1 MNVLDLLHNFCDAP
15 EEEYVEGT
23 QAQPPV
29 TEDVDEEQAQEQI
42 VVEEPGQSSMHE
54 GVEQLAASVP
64 SGAGHEERL
73 AETASQEHAVDDEA
87 EDDCDYLVIDGVS
100 AAADR
105 AADKAHAREEEAS
118 RALNGVPGEIDV
130 LDLDFPMFCTAI
142 VLSYD
147 AESGMH
153 LCRYT
158 ANDYYEE
165 HEEAEDLTSEKWYP
179 HIDDER
185 AEREL
190 FARILADYN
199 EQKKAQILG
208 DSASAEA
215 DDNRS
220 SAEMA
225 ASRAP
230 TEVTIPSVGN
240 EEPTGTAFG
249 RQTRFGRNAK
259 PKPRVIK
266 CGVCNGC
273 ARDRI
278 GPSIDCGEC
287 KHCLDKPKFGGK
299 STIRQKCLRRKCEAE
314 IEAEERKKRADD
326 EMYIDSYIRQRDRWE
341 KEQRAKCETER
352 AAQETERVARENR
365 WMRRAEIKAKR
376 RAAALAAL
384 ERKARKAAGRSD
396 GKRKR
401 SSSETAPPDMS
412 PQPRPRP
419 PPRVPEA
426 ILESNGQPGAAE
438 RFLVRWVKPPKPF
451 NRPESSW
458 EIARKLPATLLA
470 VGLEGSRAVFNRKVE
485 PRLTSDASLP
495 EASGVVALNV
505 PEDAA
510 RRMCT
515 YLQEHWRGG
524 KLPLSNGSA
533 CFGYATYGKTLSA
546 HDAQQQAQHTLLMT
560 HPLLPILRTDVPGF
574 TDIETFLTSWLHAKF
589 GIVVELYFAHG
600 LRQSPLTLKSTGFDV
615 HQDTEDFPYA
625 RTSHALLRT
634 SPQPPRACT
643 ARVPVLPLPPPPLPP
658 PPTPLVFAPDT
669 LTCRLCVSLVLFDS
683 LHAQVHRVH
692 HRRQAHRRRARGAPI
707 AHASRWRAVCLRLP
721 SGCRCSRR
729 VPRPAIPCI
738 RRA

>member
-1 MNVLDLLHNFCDAP
+1 M
-15 EEEYVEGT
+15 
-23 QAQPPV
+23 
-29 TEDVDEEQAQEQI
+29 
-42 VVEEPGQSSMHE
+42 
-54 GVEQLAASVP
+54 
-64 SGAGHEERL
+64 
-73 AETASQEHAVDDEA
+73 
-87 EDDCDYLVIDGVS
+87 
-100 AAADR
+100 
-105 AADKAHAREEEAS
+105 
-118 RALNGVPGEIDV
+118 
-130 LDLDFPMFCTAI
+130 
-142 VLSYD
+142 
-147 AESGMH
+147 
-153 LCRYT
+153 
-158 ANDYYEE
+158 
-165 HEEAEDLTSEKWYP
+165 
-179 HIDDER
+179 
-185 AEREL
+185 
-190 FARILADYN
+190 
-199 EQKKAQILG
+199 
-208 DSASAEA
+208 
-215 DDNRS
+215 
-220 SAEMA
+220 
-225 ASRAP
+225 
-230 TEVTIPSVGN
+230 
-240 EEPTGTAFG
+240 
-249 RQTRFGRNAK
+249 
-259 PKPRVIK
+259 
-266 CGVCNGC
+266 
-273 ARDRI
+273 
-278 GPSIDCGEC
+278 
-287 KHCLDKPKFGGK
+287 
-299 STIRQKCLRRKCEAE
+299 RQKCLRRKCEAE
-314 IEAEERKKRADD
+314 IEAEERKKQADD
-326 EMYIDSYIRQRDRWE
+326 EMWIDSYIRQRDRWE

-634 SPQPPRACT
+634 SPQPPRARAHRSRSRLATAAAAAAATPCSTRICT
-643 ARVPVLPLPPPPLPP
+643 RYPDMPTVCLARVVRFIACAGSSSTPSSSSS
-658 PPTPLVFAPDT
+658 PPTRPGSPHRA
-669 LTCRLCVSLVLFDS
+669 CESL
-683 LHAQVHRVH
+683 
-692 HRRQAHRRRARGAPI
+692 AR
-707 AHASRWRAVCLRLP
+707 RLP
-721 SGCRCSRR
+721 STTKRLPVQPARSSPGYTMHPSSLSRT
-729 VPRPAIPCI
+729 
-738 RRA
+738 RRST